1 MVQETLKKTKRL
13 VWPEIEKHLKDPRF
27 PKAFEIPDKY
37 KKLQH
42 FHWNL
47 VREYP
52 ERKGK
57 YIRPTLVRL
66 AAEAMGTNTQN
77 TAKTAAAMQ
86 VSEDWI
92 LIHDDFEDGS
102 LERRGKPALHRI
114 YGNELAVNA
123 GDTLHIIMWK
133 ILNENY
139 SIIGAIKAE
148 KIVGEF
154 YSMLMRTILGQ
165 TVEIKWTKEN
175 KLDFGDK
182 DWFFIADS
190 KTAYYTIA
198 GPMRLG
204 AIIDGASEKQLEAL
218 AEFGVAL
225 GICFQLVDDVLDL
238 TSDFEEL
245 KKQKGNDIF
254 EGKRTLILGHLL
266 RTASKPDR
274 QKVVKILSKNRDQKN
289 QNEVDW
295 IINRMIYYGSIN
307 YAQEIARKYRGVA
320 REIFDTKLDFL
331 SKEPARSELKELID
345 FILERKY

>member
-1 MVQETLKKTKRL
+1 MVQETLEETKRL
-13 VWPEIEKHLKDPRF
+13 VWPEIEKHLKDPSF
-27 PKAFEIPDKY
+27 PKAFGISDKY

-47 VREYP
+47 VKEYP

-57 YIRPTLVRL
+57 YIRPTLVKL
-66 AAEAMGTNTQN
+66 TAEAMGTNTQN
-77 TAKTAAAMQ
+77 IAKTAAAMQ

-102 LERRGKPALHRI
+102 LERRGKPTLHRI

-123 GDTLHIIMWK
+123 GDTLHLIMWK
-133 ILNENY
+133 ILNEND
-139 SIIGAIKAE
+139 SVIGTIKSKKII
-148 KIVGEF
+148 GEF
-154 YSMLMRTILGQ
+154 YSMLMRTTLGQ
-165 TVEIKWTKEN
+165 TVEIKWTQEN
-175 KLDFGDK
+175 KLNFGDK

-204 AIIDGASEKQLEAL
+204 AIIAGASEKQLETL

-238 TSDFEEL
+238 TSDFEEF

-274 QKVVKILSKNRDQKN
+274 KRVVKILSKNRDRKTK
-289 QNEVDW
+289 NEVDW
-295 IINRMIYYGSIN
+295 IINRMVHYGGVN
-307 YAQEIARKYRGVA
+307 HAQEIARKYRDTA

-331 SKEPARSELKELID
+331 SKEPARSELKELTN

>member
-1 MVQETLKKTKRL
+1 MVQETLEKTKRL
-13 VWPEIEKHLKDPRF
+13 VWPEIEKHLKDPSF
-27 PKAFEIPDKY
+27 PKAFQIPDKY

-57 YIRPTLVRL
+57 YIRPTLVKL
-66 AAEAMGTNTQN
+66 AAEAMGTNTQH

-133 ILNENY
+133 ILNEND
-139 SIIGAIKAE
+139 SIIGTVKA
-148 KIVGEF
+148 KRIINEF
-154 YSMLMRTILGQ
+154 YTMLMRATLGQ

-204 AIIDGASEKQLEAL
+204 AIIAGATEKQLETL
-218 AEFGVAL
+218 AEFGVVL

-238 TSDFEEL
+238 TSDFGGL

-266 RTASKPDR
+266 RTASKLDR
-274 QKVVKILSKNRDQKN
+274 QKVIKILSKNRDHKT

-295 IINRMIYYGSIN
+295 IIDKMIHYGNIS
-307 YAQEIARKYRGVA
+307 YAQNIAGKYRDAA

-331 SKEPARSELKELID
+331 SKEPARSELKKLIN

>member
-1 MVQETLKKTKRL
+1 MVQETLEKTKRL
-13 VWPEIEKHLKDPRF
+13 VWPEIEKHLKDPSF
-27 PKAFEIPDKY
+27 PRAFEIPDKY

-66 AAEAMGTNTQN
+66 AAEAMGTDTQYA
-77 TAKTAAAMQ
+77 AKTAAAMQ

-139 SIIGAIKAE
+139 STIGAIKAE
-148 KIVGEF
+148 KIVSEF
-154 YSMLMRTILGQ
+154 YSMLMRVTLGQ

-190 KTAYYTIA
+190 KTAYYTVA

-204 AIIDGASEKQLEAL
+204 AIIAGANEKQLETL

-225 GICFQLVDDVLDL
+225 GICFQLVDDILDL
-238 TSDFEEL
+238 TSDFEGL

-274 QKVVKILSKNRDQKN
+274 QKVVKILSKDRDQKS
-289 QNEVDW
+289 QKEVDW
-295 IINRMIYYGSIN
+295 IISKMNEYKSIKYTRN
-307 YAQEIARKYRGVA
+307 IAKTYRDKA
-320 REIFDTKLDFL
+320 RDIFDKKLRFL
-331 SKEPARSELKELID
+331 SKEPARSNLRELID